1 MITLYSINFQIGQ
14 IGNSKPFSIKRTVVR
29 VSKKNHQFFQFEI
42 SLQQAGKQKEIYF
55 AASRIIQTY

>member
-29 VSKKNHQFFQFEI
+29 VSKKNQFFQFEI